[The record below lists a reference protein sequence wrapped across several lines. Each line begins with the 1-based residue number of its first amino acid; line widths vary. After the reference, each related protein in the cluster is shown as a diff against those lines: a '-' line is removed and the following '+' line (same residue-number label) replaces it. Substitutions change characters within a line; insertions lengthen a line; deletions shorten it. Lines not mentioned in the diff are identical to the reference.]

1 MNKKTSYRLLYF
13 RDNNFIRKNTI
24 SMFYKYLINIFS
36 QKSSIL
42 TIMSD
47 KNSKNVKLD
56 KFNIHLLINLMI

>member
-36 QKSSIL
+36 QKNSIL

-47 KNSKNVKLD
+47 KNSKNVKFD

>member
-24 SMFYKYLINIFS
+24 SMFYKHLINIFFT
-36 QKSSIL
+36 KNSIL

-47 KNSKNVKLD
+47 KNSKNVKFI

>member
-1 MNKKTSYRLLYF
+1 MNKRTSYRLLYF